1 MRERKSINEILYSN
15 IPSAK
20 EISAVKD
27 IDALNASEL
36 DLLAVA
42 LGAPARQVM
51 IRAEE
56 IGPRTGWKDGY
67 LSAEH
72 GFCPPDYNESPGAL
86 ASSPGRIWSDLCER
100 MPGCVARGRVRES
113 VAALPLVRGTEDV
126 IPDQAL
132 WAAVVALGMLCSIYR
147 YEDKNDGHEGVTVSP
162 TKYRP
167 NCEMGDDLGPE
178 LVGIPRCIALP
189 YWEISRRLGRSIP
202 HLTFFDQSSF
212 NMKIKDPTSTYPYLG
227 RFDNMEMR
235 WPVFGERTEMAF
247 QKGCA
252 ETSGEEI
259 SVFLLFSAP
268 GSFLLLSLPRSFLLL
283 PLPHLFGALV

>member
-1 MRERKSINEILYSN
+1 MSVSFVHHNRSKADPYRERKSLNEVLYSN

-20 EISAVKD
+20 EIGAMKN
-27 IDALNASEL
+27 IDQLNVAEH

-72 GFCPPDYNESPGAL
+72 GHCPPDYNEAPGAL
-86 ASSPGRIWSDLCER
+86 GNSPGRIWSDLCER

-113 VAALPLVRGTEDV
+113 VVSLPLVQGTEDL

-147 YEDKNDGHEGVTVSP
+147 YEDKNDGHEGVTVNP
-162 TKYRP
+162 TKYQP
-167 NCEMGDDLGPE
+167 NCDMGDDLGEE

-189 YWEISRRLGRSIP
+189 YWQVSRRLGRSIP

-212 NMKIKDPTSTYPYLG
+212 NMKIKDTNSTFPYIG

-252 ETSGEEI
+252 DTSGEANR
-259 SVFLLFSAP
+259 L
-268 GSFLLLSLPRSFLLL
+268 
-283 PLPHLFGALV
+283 

>member
-1 MRERKSINEILYSN
+1 VAANEVCKSPLRWTNRANFLRERKAINEILYSN
-15 IPSAK
+15 IPLEK
-20 EISAVKD
+20 EIGALKNLD
-27 IDALNASEL
+27 DLNAAEH

-86 ASSPGRIWSDLCER
+86 ANSPGRIWSDLCER
-100 MPGCVARGRVRES
+100 MPGCVARGRIRES
-113 VAALPLVRGTEDV
+113 IAALPLVEGTQDV

-132 WAAVVALGMLCSIYR
+132 WAAVVALGILCSIYR
-147 YEDKNDGHEGVTVSP
+147 YEDKNDGHEGVTVNP

-167 NCEMGDDLGPE
+167 TCELGDDLCEE
-178 LVGIPRCIALP
+178 LVGIPRSIALP
-189 YWEISRRLGRSIP
+189 YWQVSRRLGRAVP
-202 HLTFFDQSSF
+202 HLTFVDQSSY
-212 NMKIKDPTSTYPYLG
+212 NMKIKEPNSTYPYVG

-235 WPVFGERTEMAF
+235 WPIFGQRTEMAF
-247 QKGCA
+247 LKGCA
-252 ETSGEEI
+252 DTSGR
-259 SVFLLFSAP
+259 P
-268 GSFLLLSLPRSFLLL
+268 GHLPTSLTRC
-283 PLPHLFGALV
+283 